1 MTAPDTITLF
11 VLAPVLIPVDDNNP
25 GGAFGEVLKVNGV
38 IIGGPGELP
47 AVGGGPVTGATE
59 RIKINNKNNTYMVQ
73 SLNNAIFGVK
83 FPL

>member
-25 GGAFGEVLKVNGV
+25 GGAFGEVLMVNGV

-47 AVGGGPVTGATE
+47 AVGGGPGELPAVGGGPVTGSTE
-59 RIKINNKNNTYMVQ
+59 RIK
-73 SLNNAIFGVK
+73 
-83 FPL
+83 